1 MKAIRALASAA
12 LAGLVLVALAI
23 PAAAATGD
31 SELYRQATCGDLFRG
46 GSKNPD
52 AFCDVQAGFKPGSNG
67 GVDKN
72 WLRVTVK
79 YSIWV
84 NGVKK
89 TDGEIKIDKQ
99 YSKKDGDVWNATP
112 KSHTW
117 FTRFKPCD
125 EIEIR
130 WAEAPIIGEDPTTLK
145 EVEIGKFRARQD
157 KYRIPGDC
165 SVSADGLSVSVML
178 PTDTQDATDNGL
190 LASNSTTEPNP
201 LSGGGGALPV

>member
-1 MKAIRALASAA
+1 M
-12 LAGLVLVALAI
+12 
-23 PAAAATGD
+23 
-31 SELYRQATCGDLFRG
+31 
-46 GSKNPD
+46 
-52 AFCDVQAGFKPGSNG
+52 
-67 GVDKN
+67 DKN

-190 LASNSTTEPNP
+190 LASNGTTEPNP

>member
-1 MKAIRALASAA
+1 M
-12 LAGLVLVALAI
+12 
-23 PAAAATGD
+23 
-31 SELYRQATCGDLFRG
+31 
-46 GSKNPD
+46 
-52 AFCDVQAGFKPGSNG
+52 
-67 GVDKN
+67 DKN
-72 WLRVTVK
+72 CLRVTVK

-130 WAEAPIIGEDPTTLK
+130 WAEAPIIGEDLTTLK

-157 KYRIPGDC
+157 KYTIPGDC
-165 SVSADGLSVSVML
+165 SVSADGLTVSVML

-201 LSGGGGALPV
+201 LSGGGGALPASRLVGVDGRRTPRSVDREGGDLRPIFTPGYCCPDARPRSA

>member
-1 MKAIRALASAA
+1 MHRMPTVPAGKEDRRESPGAAAVGIASA
-12 LAGLVLVALAI
+12 
-23 PAAAATGD
+23 TN
-31 SELYRQATCGDLFRG
+31 T
-46 GSKNPD
+46 
-52 AFCDVQAGFKPGSNG
+52 GSNG

-84 NGVKK
+84 NGAMK

-99 YSKKDGDVWNATP
+99 YSKQHGDVWNATP

-157 KYRIPGDC
+157 KYTIPGDC

-190 LASNSTTEPNP
+190 LASNGTTEPNP
-201 LSGGGGALPV
+201 LSGGRGAPPV

>member
-1 MKAIRALASAA
+1 MTALPRACQCRPGWAGVGRAGDPGRCSSRRLGA
-12 LAGLVLVALAI
+12 L
-23 PAAAATGD
+23 PTGHLRP
-31 SELYRQATCGDLFRG
+31 SLQG

-130 WAEAPIIGEDPTTLK
+130 WARLPSSEKTRPHWRKSGSASSG
-145 EVEIGKFRARQD
+145 
-157 KYRIPGDC
+157 PGR
-165 SVSADGLSVSVML
+165 
-178 PTDTQDATDNGL
+178 T
-190 LASNSTTEPNP
+190 STRSRGT
-201 LSGGGGALPV
+201 AL